1 MRFLNCPSH
10 PDVILHRNGKGTLV
24 EERTPLIS
32 PMRSGGDQ
40 SSKSSTLVRSPTQKR
55 YEGEDEE
62 FDADFYGD
70 DNDNA
75 RRFIGDSDKVRAHEE
90 QMESAKGGRP
100 RGAKKKAG
108 QSARKSA
115 LNDDQNAWEENRLL
129 TSGVAHRAKVD
140 TDFDNELDQRVQLQ
154 VRNVRPKF
162 LDGRVSFSKQMVS
175 QNFRT

>member
-1 MRFLNCPSH
+1 
-10 PDVILHRNGKGTLV
+10 
-24 EERTPLIS
+24 
-32 PMRSGGDQ
+32 MRSGGDH

-55 YEGEDEE
+55 YQGEDED
-62 FDADFYGD
+62 FDSHFYGD
-70 DNDNA
+70 DNDTSRN
-75 RRFIGDSDKVRAHEE
+75 FIGDSEKFREHEE
-90 QMESAKGGRP
+90 RMESAKAGRP
-100 RGAKKKAG
+100 RGARKKAG

-115 LNDDQNAWEENRLL
+115 LNDDQNAWEVNRLI
-129 TSGVAHRAKVD
+129 TSGVAHRARVD